1 MQKPINGRMHGMM
14 DYATVAATAA
24 APRALGLPRRAE
36 NLAYGLAAGYLGLSL
51 LTDYPLSAKR
61 MVPFKGHGAAEVAI
75 GMALPFLPRLLG
87 FDGDRRARDFFLGLT
102 ALTAVTALLTD
113 WNAPDADLEHGR
125 YEVRLNK
132 SRAESRTGSMEPADM
147 RSDMREMATV

>member
-24 APRALGLPRRAE
+24 APRVLGFPRSAE

-51 LTDYPLSAKR
+51 MTDYPLSAR
-61 MVPFKGHGAAEVAI
+61 RLVPFKGHGATEVAI
-75 GMALPFLPRLLG
+75 GMALPFLPWVLG
-87 FDGDRRARDFFLGLT
+87 FAKNRRARDFFLGLT
-102 ALTAVTALLTD
+102 AVTAATALLTD
-113 WNAPDADLEHGR
+113 WNADDADLAHGE

-132 SRAESRTGSMEPADM
+132 PRRKSNRAEYEAAG
-147 RSDMREMATV
+147 MATV

>member
-24 APRALGLPRRAE
+24 APRALGFPRAAE

-51 LTDYPLSAKR
+51 MTDYPLSARR
-61 MVPFKGHGAAEVAI
+61 MVPFKGHGTTEVLL
-75 GMALPFLPRLLG
+75 GMALPFLPKLLG
-87 FDGDRRARDFFLGLT
+87 FDDDRRARNFFLGLT
-102 ALTAVTALLTD
+102 ALTAVTALMTD
-113 WNAPDADLEHGR
+113 WNAPDADLEHGE

-132 SRAESRTGSMEPADM
+132 SRAET
-147 RSDMREMATV
+147 REMAAAGA

>member
-24 APRALGLPRRAE
+24 APRALGFPRTAE

-51 LTDYPLSAKR
+51 MTDYPLSARR
-61 MVPFKGHGAAEVAI
+61 MVPFKGHGATEVLL

-87 FDGDRRARDFFLGLT
+87 FDDDRRARNFFLGLT
-102 ALTAVTALLTD
+102 ALTAATALLTD
-113 WNAPDADLEHGR
+113 WNAPDADLEHGE

-132 SRAESRTGSMEPADM
+132 SRAET
-147 RSDMREMATV
+147 REMAAAGA

>member
-14 DYATVAATAA
+14 DYATAAATAA
-24 APRALGLPRRAE
+24 APRALGFPRQAE

-51 LTDYPLSAKR
+51 LTDYPLSARR
-61 MVPFKGHGAAEVAI
+61 MVPFKGHGATEVLL

-87 FDGDRRARDFFLGLT
+87 FDDDRRARNFFLGLT

-113 WNAPDADLEHGR
+113 WNAPDADLEHGDD
-125 YEVRLNK
+125 EARLST
-132 SRAESRTGSMEPADM
+132 SRSGA
-147 RSDMREMATV
+147 REMATV

>member
-24 APRALGLPRRAE
+24 APRALGFPREAE
-36 NLAYGLAAGYLGLSL
+36 NLAYGLAMGYLGLSL
-51 LTDYPLSAKR
+51 MTDYPLSARR
-61 MVPFKGHGAAEVAI
+61 MVPFKGHGATEVML

-87 FDGDRRARDFFLGLT
+87 FDNDRRARNFFLGLT

-113 WNAPDADLEHGR
+113 WNAPDADLEHQDL
-125 YEVRLNK
+125 EVRLNK
-132 SRAESRTGSMEPADM
+132 SR
-147 RSDMREMATV
+147 SDTREMATV

>member
-24 APRALGLPRRAE
+24 APRALGFPKTAE

-51 LTDYPLSAKR
+51 MTDYPLSAKR
-61 MVPFKGHGAAEVAI
+61 MVPFKGHGATEVML
-75 GMALPFLPRLLG
+75 GLALPFLPRLLG
-87 FDGDRRARDFFLGLT
+87 FDDDRRARNFFLGLT

-113 WNAPDADLEHGR
+113 WNARDADLEHGEF
-125 YEVRLNK
+125 EVRLNK
-132 SRAESRTGSMEPADM
+132 SRSES
-147 RSDMREMATV
+147 REMAAV

>member
-24 APRALGLPRRAE
+24 APRALGFPRSAE

-51 LTDYPLSAKR
+51 LTDYPLSARR
-61 MVPFKGHGAAEVAI
+61 MVPFKGHGATEVML
-75 GMALPFLPRLLG
+75 GLALPFLPKLLG
-87 FDGDRRARDFFLGLT
+87 FDDDRRARNFFLGLT

-113 WNAPDADLEHGR
+113 WNASDADLEHGQF
-125 YEVRLNK
+125 EVRLNK
-132 SRAESRTGSMEPADM
+132 SRAESRA
-147 RSDMREMATV
+147 DMREMAAV

>member
-24 APRALGLPRRAE
+24 APRALGFPRTAE

-51 LTDYPLSAKR
+51 MTDYPLSARR
-61 MVPFKGHGAAEVAI
+61 MVPFKGHGATEVLL

-87 FDGDRRARDFFLGLT
+87 FDDDRRARNFFLGLT
-102 ALTAVTALLTD
+102 ALTAVTALMTD
-113 WNAPDADLEHGR
+113 WNAPDADLEHGD
-125 YEVRLNK
+125 YEVRLNQSRGG
-132 SRAESRTGSMEPADM
+132 SRADT
-147 RSDMREMATV
+147 REMATV

>member
-1 MQKPINGRMHGMM
+1 MHKPINGRMHGMM

-24 APRALGLPRRAE
+24 APRALGFPRQAE

-51 LTDYPLSAKR
+51 LTDYPLSARR
-61 MVPFKGHGAAEVAI
+61 MVPFRGHGATEVML

-87 FDGDRRARDFFLGLT
+87 FEDDRRARNFFLGLT

-113 WNAPDADLEHGR
+113 WNAPDADLEHGE

-132 SRAESRTGSMEPADM
+132 SRAESRMDT
-147 RSDMREMATV
+147 REMAAV

>member
-24 APRALGLPRRAE
+24 APRALGFPRTAE

-51 LTDYPLSAKR
+51 MTDYPLSAKR
-61 MVPFKGHGAAEVAI
+61 MVPFKGHGATEVML

-87 FDGDRRARDFFLGLT
+87 FEDDRRARNFFLGLT

-113 WNAPDADLEHGR
+113 WNAPDADQEHR
-125 YEVRLNK
+125 DLHVRLNQP
-132 SRAESRTGSMEPADM
+132 RTQEGRNLGQP
-147 RSDMREMATV
+147 EMAMA

>member
-24 APRALGLPRRAE
+24 APRALGFPRAAE

-51 LTDYPLSAKR
+51 LTDYPLSAR
-61 MVPFKGHGAAEVAI
+61 RAVPFKGHGATEVLL
-75 GMALPFLPRLLG
+75 GMALPFLPKLLG
-87 FDGDRRARDFFLGLT
+87 FEDDRRARNFFLGLT
-102 ALTAVTALLTD
+102 ALTAATALLTD
-113 WNAPDADLEHGR
+113 WNAEDADLAHGD

-132 SRAESRTGSMEPADM
+132 PRTSAA
-147 RSDMREMATV
+147 RREMEEAGV

>member
-24 APRALGLPRRAE
+24 APRALGFPRSAE

-51 LTDYPLSAKR
+51 LTDYPLSARR
-61 MVPFKGHGAAEVAI
+61 MVPFKGHGATEVML
-75 GMALPFLPRLLG
+75 GLALPFLPKLLG
-87 FDGDRRARDFFLGLT
+87 FDDDRRARNFFLGLT

-113 WNAPDADLEHGR
+113 WNASDADLEHGE

-132 SRAESRTGSMEPADM
+132 SRAESRADM
-147 RSDMREMATV
+147 QEMAVV

>member
-24 APRALGLPRRAE
+24 APRALGFPRQAE

-61 MVPFKGHGAAEVAI
+61 MVPFKGHGATEVLL

-87 FDGDRRARDFFLGLT
+87 FDDDRRARNFFLGLT
-102 ALTAVTALLTD
+102 ALTAVTALMTD
-113 WNAPDADLEHGR
+113 WNAPDADLEHGDFDAG
-125 YEVRLNK
+125 L
-132 SRAESRTGSMEPADM
+132 SRST
-147 RSDMREMATV
+147 SDTREMATV

>member
-24 APRALGLPRRAE
+24 APRALGFPRTAE

-51 LTDYPLSAKR
+51 MTDYPLSAKR
-61 MVPFKGHGAAEVAI
+61 MVPFKGHGATEVAL
-75 GMALPFLPRLLG
+75 GMALPFLPYLLG
-87 FDGDRRARDFFLGLT
+87 FAENRRARDFFLGLT

-113 WNAPDADLEHGR
+113 WNAPDADLEHQDLS
-125 YEVRLNK
+125 VRLNK
-132 SRAESRTGSMEPADM
+132 SR
-147 RSDMREMATV
+147 SDTREMATV

>member
-24 APRALGLPRRAE
+24 APRALGFPRAAE

-51 LTDYPLSAKR
+51 LTDYPLSARKA
-61 MVPFKGHGAAEVAI
+61 VPFKGHGATEVML
-75 GMALPFLPRLLG
+75 GMALPFLPKLLG
-87 FDGDRRARDFFLGLT
+87 FEDDRNARNFFLGLT

-113 WNAPDADLEHGR
+113 WNAPDADLEHGD
-125 YEVRLNK
+125 YQVRLNK
-132 SRAESRTGSMEPADM
+132 SRSES
-147 RSDMREMATV
+147 REMAGAGA